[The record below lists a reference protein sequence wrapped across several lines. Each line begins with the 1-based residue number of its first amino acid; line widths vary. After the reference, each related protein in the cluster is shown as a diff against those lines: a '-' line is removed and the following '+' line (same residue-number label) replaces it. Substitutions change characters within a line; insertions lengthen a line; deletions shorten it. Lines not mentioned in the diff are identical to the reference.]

1 MRRGVAEA
9 APMRLVKQRLK
20 LMRIQIVLSGC
31 QRERQSLFRGSVTEL
46 QPDAMLHH
54 FRRCQGDLPQG
65 QGCLV
70 KVSAD
75 HGRQLLQQRRIK
87 RTADRPLMQLTLT
100 GLPKAIGRE
109 HTRQR
114 MQQHLT
120 QPQRFGQATSQL
132 PCGTAVGN
140 QCPSTDVMPTEQ
152 RHVADRSRHR
162 LDSEVK
168 STFGQLLGSLTQL
181 R

>member
-1 MRRGVAEA
+1 MLWCCCGSCRELLQLQERRV
-9 APMRLVKQRLK
+9 
-20 LMRIQIVLSGC
+20 QI
-31 QRERQSLFRGSVTEL
+31 R
-46 QPDAMLHH
+46 P
-54 FRRCQGDLPQG
+54 
-65 QGCLV
+65 
-70 KVSAD
+70 D
-75 HGRQLLQQRRIK
+75 HGGQLSEQSSIQ

-140 QCPSTDVMPTEQ
+140 QCTSTDVMPTEQ

-162 LDSEVK
+162 FDSEVK